1 MAVLPDYDGLLLS
14 FNNKFLTNLIQEKYI
29 LTKIRFKFLSIQRSS
44 SYQTF
49 ETYQDFYTYF
59 ASILSDPNRACLSGK
74 FPVLESIYLD
84 NEKMNFANS
93 YVARN
98 ITTGVNVQKNFKYDS
113 YRKSFNSSQADLYQK
128 YLVRRFTNYLTDVST
143 LTKLRQQQYIES
155 CWIDPNYFVGDTIQL
170 LTV

>member
-1 MAVLPDYDGLLLS
+1 MTVLPDYDGLLLS
-14 FNNKFLTNLIQEKYI
+14 FNNKFLTNLIQEKYT
-29 LTKIRFKFLSIQRSS
+29 LTKIRFKFLSIHRSS

-49 ETYQDFYTYF
+49 ATYQDFYAYF
-59 ASILSDPNRACLSGK
+59 VSILTDPNRACLSGK
-74 FPVLESIYLD
+74 FPVLESVYLD

-98 ITTGVNVQKNFKYDS
+98 ITTSVNVQKNFKYDA
-113 YRKSFNSSQADLYQK
+113 YRKSFNNSQADLYQK

-155 CWIDPNYFVGDTIQL
+155 CWIDPDYFIGDTIQL